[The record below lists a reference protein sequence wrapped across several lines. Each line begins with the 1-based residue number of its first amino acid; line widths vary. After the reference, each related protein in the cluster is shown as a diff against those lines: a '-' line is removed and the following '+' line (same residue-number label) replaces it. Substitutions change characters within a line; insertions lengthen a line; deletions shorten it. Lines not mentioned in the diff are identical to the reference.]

1 MMSAV
6 DPELGND
13 AKWTV
18 GLPLLSLDPQI
29 SADHLC
35 ETIAR
40 KATEMPRIVKSAL
53 PPTYLG
59 YCGLESKNRNQ
70 LRSNPTVLRGAQSAH

>member
-6 DPELGND
+6 DPELGD
-13 AKWTV
+13 DVKWTV

-40 KATEMPRIVKSAL
+40 KSTEMPKIVKSAL
-53 PPTYLG
+53 PQPT
-59 YCGLESKNRNQ
+59 
-70 LRSNPTVLRGAQSAH
+70 

>member
-53 PPTYLG
+53 PQPT
-59 YCGLESKNRNQ
+59 
-70 LRSNPTVLRGAQSAH
+70 